1 MLCARLLTF
10 DSLGNVRLR
19 TKTPQKHRQ
28 NAAKQ
33 TALLIGMWDRYRAAS
48 DTVDRPQL
56 PSGRNEGRPSHT
68 CTSPPY
74 SSRRPNYRGRFHR
87 RELDSSAFRPSRCN
101 RRAELFWRIAFG
113 VSNRRSSEPVD
124 WALMARPYWS
134 VFSEARSCDRWYL
147 GFKSITRARS
157 WC

>member
-19 TKTPQKHRQ
+19 TKTPQKHCQ

-56 PSGRNEGRPSHT
+56 P
-68 CTSPPY
+68 
-74 SSRRPNYRGRFHR
+74 
-87 RELDSSAFRPSRCN
+87 
-101 RRAELFWRIAFG
+101 
-113 VSNRRSSEPVD
+113 
-124 WALMARPYWS
+124 
-134 VFSEARSCDRWYL
+134 
-147 GFKSITRARS
+147 
-157 WC
+157 